1 MTPVAMHIK
10 ALLALPSVLP
20 TLTGQ
25 PIWLPIHSGPYS
37 GPFSR
42 DLPLRTPKDTT
53 FLMGVEAAAGPTGLI
68 RNACFVGKIQ
78 LLRSAQSHESP
89 QIRPEPN
96 TGKQMLST
104 TSPCRLLTCRLLIGQ
119 RLALGQIKSHCKFFT
134 EVTNYFTAVGAPHT
148 CGQATL
154 STQDVTA
161 APVPPHTPCSNTRT
175 LKMVATGSHSRT
187 CTCCSQPQT
196 AC

>member
-1 MTPVAMHIK
+1 MLKAQSLTVHPQQPFIAVIGYNWVSLLGMTPVAMHIK

-68 RNACFVGKIQ
+68 RNACFVGKIL

-96 TGKQMLST
+96 TGKQTLST
-104 TSPCRLLTCRLLIGQ
+104 TSPCRLLT
-119 RLALGQIKSHCKFFT
+119 F
-134 EVTNYFTAVGAPHT
+134 
-148 CGQATL
+148 
-154 STQDVTA
+154 
-161 APVPPHTPCSNTRT
+161 
-175 LKMVATGSHSRT
+175 
-187 CTCCSQPQT
+187 
-196 AC
+196 